1 MIELLDLQQTL
12 HAFAAC
18 NDDYD
23 VSLSFGWVYATD
35 GEPMQARFWLP
46 PDEEAAFDDD
56 DEVPAEARAH
66 GLREYLEPGNFA
78 GVLFVQKRQRPLST
92 VEEYAKALEHYCEHD
107 AFLEVE
113 GVDEALGEATEADRL
128 AARYAGVGTDI
139 FTSFD
144 LWLLACGDEQLKAT
158 AQAVAHQHE
167 VPVGE
172 ALARCRALPLLLGQA
187 LDRNRAQAIKDEF
200 EAIGATVQVYGFKPF
215 PWMDAPV
222 LR

>member
-56 DEVPAEARAH
+56 DEVPAEARAL